1 MNSGDKVICI
11 KDLFINEFSTCTILT
26 KGNLY
31 EIEDVYNK
39 TFWIMTNDRLRVINN
54 DIFSKYFI
62 TLPEWREQQMR
73 SILDE

>member
-1 MNSGDKVICI
+1 MNKGDKVICI
-11 KDLFINEFSTCTILT
+11 KDLFINEFSTFTILT

-39 TFWIMTNDRLRVINN
+39 TFWVMTNDRLRAFNVES
-54 DIFSKYFI
+54 FSKYFI
-62 TLPEWREQQMR
+62 TLAEWREQQIN